1 VGIGILLTAAS
12 RWEHVTMAA
21 QIITGGCWVVA
32 VSTLNVSIQ
41 ASSPAR
47 IVGRVVAIFH
57 TVLVGGLTVGS
68 LISGLL
74 ANEFGLV
81 FAMQLSG
88 AFMTASLLLGWV
100 VPLRPII
107 GSNADQA

>member
-1 VGIGILLTAAS
+1 
-12 RWEHVTMAA
+12 MAA

-88 AFMTASLLLGWV
+88 AFMTASLFLGWV